1 MKKSLLVCSLLAIVG
16 ASPAYADTFSVNV
29 GAIGVMPS
37 DSSSNLPVV
46 ESIAGFESGSTGVTV
61 DNNSQLGITIDY
73 KMTNNWTL
81 ELVAATPF
89 THEIHG
95 AGVLAGMKI
104 GETKHLPPTLLAQY
118 HFDIG
123 SDNVKP
129 FVGFGLNY
137 TTFFEDKVSNELVTT
152 LGALGVTT
160 AGDHVDLALSD
171 SFGYALQAGLNW
183 KLTDE
188 WGVHVMVSKMDIDTD
203 ADVRLNGTTIERV
216 AVEIDPTVAMVGVR
230 YTF

>member
-1 MKKSLLVCSLLAIVG
+1 MKKSLLVCSLVAIIG
-16 ASPAYADTFSVNV
+16 AAPAYADTFSVNV

-37 DSSSNLPVV
+37 DSSSNLPVI
-46 ESIAGFESGSTGVTV
+46 ESIAGFETGSTGVTV
-61 DNNSQLGITIDY
+61 DNNTQLGITIDY

-89 THEIHG
+89 SHEIHG
-95 AGVLAGMKI
+95 TGVLAGMKI

-123 SDNVKP
+123 SENVKP

-137 TTFFEDKVSNELVTT
+137 TTFFEDNVSNELVST
-152 LGALGVTT
+152 LGALGVAT
-160 AGDHVDLALSD
+160 ADDHVDLALSD

-203 ADVRLNGTTIERV
+203 ADVRLNGTTIESV

>member
-1 MKKSLLVCSLLAIVG
+1 MKKSLLVCSLLAAVAG
-16 ASPAYADTFSVNV
+16 APAYADTFSVNV
-29 GAIGVMPS
+29 GAIGVMPN

-46 ESIAGFESGSTGVTV
+46 ESIAGFENGSTGLTV
-61 DNNSQLGITIDY
+61 DNNTQLGITIDY
-73 KMTNNWTL
+73 KMTDNWTL

-89 THEIHG
+89 SHEIHG
-95 AGVLAGMKI
+95 TGVLAGMKI

-137 TTFFEDKVSNELVTT
+137 TTFFEDKVSNQLVST
-152 LGALGVTT
+152 LGALGVAT
-160 AGDHVDLALSD
+160 ADDHVDLALSD
-171 SFGYALQAGLNW
+171 SFGYALQAGVNW
-183 KLTDE
+183 KLTDK
-188 WGVHVMVSKMDIDTD
+188 WGVHFMVSKMDIDTD
-203 ADVRLNGTTIERV
+203 ADVRLNGATIETI